1 MWKFTNPSLPTEAI
15 APSPAPLARISQDDY
30 YSVAPLAR
38 INLNAPQQLPG
49 IERAA
54 IPTTAVLILPTPV
67 DGAYVVDASAINLN
81 GVAAVEFN
89 GSGYTPAVDLLN
101 PQPGEFVF
109 DPYQESIAIYPKESD
124 RLEEGLS
131 VQVVGTVEGIGS
143 DRLQPPFPEIFYK
156 VPLTGELSWNRGL
169 EQHPSGSL
177 TLDASDRN
185 IDAIREAFRNGTE
198 LSFYGIGFRVN
209 SYSEERAPIDEYPA
223 GEWKVS
229 ISLGGRW
236 ENYTDKPVNLR
247 EQTPQVGSAIAF
259 GDPSC
264 VPGESASAPTT
275 TPKNQITFAQLA
287 VRAGAAYDGPELKIK
302 IAADTP
308 KDATTTLDQELQPR
322 LRINNAFAFY
332 SGTQAIAA
340 RNFYNTRLW
349 SFGEYLGAFSRTY
362 QAIANPQQY
371 TGQDLNLPQ
380 PDPAAPLPDTVQL
393 PPTKTLQPEPTNLV
407 GYAAK
412 YPCVRLEGKFA
423 EPKARMGEDTQ
434 SSVTVKRPASKLL
447 TLRSGHG
454 FPELPPKGSKRIKT
468 TSLNHD
474 QSGPKKISKLS
485 TSENGSP
492 LYEETFTY
500 GFAYLGRD
508 IADSNGE
515 LNGIPGAWWQ
525 LVRYEKTSYV
535 YDEETLYLLGTDT
548 IGWQLARFKT
558 ESAETPE
565 TVGMDADD
573 PMLPLYQFR
582 KVPINSKTRY
592 VLKQYREFYKDVA
605 DRETGQPTE
614 KKCDRAGSSTL
625 IVKNSSDSDA
635 DPEPM
640 FIAAEASETICYART
655 PNPDSEPDAPLPD
668 YETGEESYSY
678 KFVKILPSK
687 NTISEFGASFSQSR
701 AGKDLGDRYIQF
713 TPQDFGQDPNFA
725 SVSQEFTFEEFE
737 GRPAAATR
745 KNKAPEDD
753 GTTGD
758 REDPEAGLYK
768 YVLTTPGFDPKTN
781 PEQGNISYEF
791 AETLQQAQDAAK
803 LDLKLRDCKESFQ
816 ERKTVPFNPW
826 IAEGD
831 RYRDITS
838 GYVCDRRILGIGC
851 KVAFNGRLID
861 GSLDITAGETD
872 LTLGI
877 ERAIENDVTVHK
889 LPVAD
894 RATTP
899 TFNLNVIDGS
909 SFNLGELLPRSTPN
923 RRNPFG
929 EQTED
934 E

>member
-1 MWKFTNPSLPTEAI
+1 MWKFSNPSLPTEAI
-15 APSPAPLARISQDDY
+15 APSPAPLARIAQDDY

-49 IERAA
+49 IEKAA
-54 IPTTAVLILPTPV
+54 IPTTAVLVLPEPV
-67 DGAYVVDASAINLN
+67 DGVYVVDASTTNLN
-81 GVAAVEFN
+81 GVAAIEFN
-89 GSGYTPAVDLLN
+89 GSGYTPASDLLN
-101 PQPGEFVF
+101 PRPGEFVF
-109 DPYQESIAIYPKESD
+109 DPYQEAIAIYPKESD

-131 VQVVGTVEGIGS
+131 VQAVGTAEGISS

-156 VPLTGELSWNRGL
+156 VPLTGELTWSRGL
-169 EQHPSGSL
+169 EQHPSGNL
-177 TLDASDRN
+177 TLDATDRN

-198 LSFYGIGFRVN
+198 LSFYGIGFRVGG
-209 SYSEERAPIDEYPA
+209 YSEERAPIDEYPA

-229 ISLGGRW
+229 ISLGGMW
-236 ENYTDKPVNLR
+236 ENYTDKSVNLR
-247 EQTPQVGSAIAF
+247 EQTPQVGSAIAYS
-259 GDPSC
+259 DPAC
-264 VPGESASAPTT
+264 GPGESSNSSTT
-275 TPKNQITFAQLA
+275 TTSNQITFAQLA
-287 VRAGAAYDGPELKIK
+287 ARAGAAYDGPELKIK
-302 IAADTP
+302 IAGDTP

-349 SFGEYLGAFSRTY
+349 NFGEYLGGFSRTY
-362 QAIANPQQY
+362 QAIADPQQY
-371 TGQDLNLPQ
+371 SGQDLNLPQ
-380 PDPAAPLPDTVQL
+380 PDPTLPLPDTVQL
-393 PPTKTLQPEPTNLV
+393 PPTKILQPEPTNFV

-412 YPCVRLEGKFA
+412 YPCVRLEGKFTQPA
-423 EPKARMGEDTQ
+423 TQTGEDTQ
-434 SSVTVKRPASKLL
+434 GSGSKVIYPAGKLL

-454 FPELPPKGSKRIKT
+454 YPELPPKGSKRIKT

-474 QSGPKKISKLS
+474 QSGPKKVSKLS

-508 IADSNGE
+508 IANSDDE
-515 LNGIPGAWWQ
+515 LDGIPGAWWQ

-535 YDEETLYLLGTDT
+535 YDEKTLYLLGTDT

-565 TVGMDADD
+565 TVGMDSGD
-573 PMLPLYQFR
+573 PMLPLYEFR
-582 KVPINSKTRY
+582 RVPINSKTRY
-592 VLKQYREFYKDVA
+592 ILKQYREFYKDVA
-605 DRETGQPTE
+605 DRASSSPTE
-614 KKCDRAGSSTL
+614 KKCDRAGSST
-625 IVKNSSDSDA
+625 VVATTSSTT

-655 PNPDSEPDAPLPD
+655 PNPDSTPDAPLPD
-668 YETGEESYSY
+668 YETGEESYTY

-687 NTISEFGASFSQSR
+687 NTVSDFGVSLSQSR
-701 AGKDLGDRYIQF
+701 AGRNLGDRYVQF

-737 GRPAAATR
+737 GRPAQATR
-745 KNKAPEDD
+745 KNKPTEDD
-753 GTTGD
+753 GADTGD
-758 REDPEAGLYK
+758 REDPDSGLYK
-768 YVLTTPGFDPKTN
+768 YVLTTPGYDPKVN
-781 PEQGNISYEF
+781 PEQGNISYEY
-791 AETLQQAQDAAK
+791 AETLEQAQNAAK

-816 ERKTVPFNPW
+816 EKKTVPFNPW
-826 IAEGD
+826 MAEGD

-838 GYVCDRRILGIGC
+838 GYLCDRRILGVGC

-877 ERAIENDVTVHK
+877 ERAIENQVTVHK
-889 LPVAD
+889 LPVPD
-894 RATTP
+894 PQSNQNSGVVYNSDFT
-899 TFNLNVIDGS
+899 
-909 SFNLGELLPRSTPN
+909 LGDLLPNTLPN
-923 RRNPFG
+923 RRNPLG
-929 EQTED
+929 EKTED